1 MTKSQIE
8 KKVIHLRKEIKYYCK
23 VYPNSSKIFFIK
35 VCIGIIRKWYKPFS
49 CFHLCLT
56 K

>member
-23 VYPNSSKIFFIK
+23 VYPNSSKISF
-35 VCIGIIRKWYKPFS
+35 YKS
-49 CFHLCLT
+49 MYRHY
-56 K
+56 KKMV